1 MKTWLYNFR
10 FKDWKSVTFILLPVK
25 KKKNSG
31 SGNKNV
37 LGGTISGA
45 GYIERGDPTHVRR
58 NIVTVRTSGIL
69 RDKTIKDESFHID
82 DY

>member
-1 MKTWLYNFR
+1 M
-10 FKDWKSVTFILLPVK
+10 
-25 KKKNSG
+25 
-31 SGNKNV
+31 

-69 RDKTIKDESFHID
+69 RDKTINDELPQSTLMIIN
-82 DY
+82 